1 MTQNETSTALSPRQ
15 DKAILALLTTP
26 TVDQAARTAGVGRT
40 TVHRWLNDEDFR
52 DELRR
57 RRTAIADAALD
68 TFKVYVLRSVDT
80 LSGLL
85 DSENEKVRR
94 LAAKDILE
102 YVFRVRE
109 QQEIESRLARL
120 ERSART

>member
-1 MTQNETSTALSPRQ
+1 MTQNESETALSPRQ

-26 TVDQAARTAGVGRT
+26 TVEKAARTVDVSRGT
-40 TVHRWLNDEDFR
+40 LHRWLNEEHFR

-57 RRTAIADAALD
+57 RRNAIADAALD

-109 QQEIESRLARL
+109 QQEFESRLARL
-120 ERSART
+120 EGERR